1 VKANSRLPEKL
12 RVKKFVSLFKEF
24 HPDDGE
30 MTRTRKLRRRIIEER
45 YKSLIEA
52 IYSDA
57 EEAEVAVSMRLEDG
71 RVVTVTRR
79 VKIVAVE

>member
-1 VKANSRLPEKL
+1 MR
-12 RVKKFVSLFKEF
+12 KFASLFKEF

-30 MTRTRKLRRRIIEER
+30 MTRTRKLRRRVIEER

-52 IYSDA
+52 MYSNAD
-57 EEAEVAVSMRLEDG
+57 EADVTVTMKLEDG
-71 RVVTVTRR
+71 RIVTVTRR